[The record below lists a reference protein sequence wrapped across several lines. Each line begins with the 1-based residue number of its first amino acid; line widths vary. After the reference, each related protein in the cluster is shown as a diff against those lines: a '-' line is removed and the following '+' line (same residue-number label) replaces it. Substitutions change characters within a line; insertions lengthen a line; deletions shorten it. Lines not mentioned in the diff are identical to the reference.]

1 MTVTF
6 VKAPAK
12 PARRER
18 SYVPTGEVGQRLSRA
33 RELQL
38 QIQELTA
45 LYDAERTWLLEHMQ
59 SQALTNVAL
68 GEVKCVLKS
77 RARWSYS
84 IETQREM
91 EALQVTQKWEQSRGI
106 ASNEPSFY
114 VSIAEAKA

>member
-1 MTVTF
+1 MTITF

-12 PARRER
+12 PARRVR
-18 SYVPTGEVGQRLSRA
+18 SYVPTGEVGQHLSEA
-33 RELQL
+33 RRLQL
-38 QIQELTA
+38 QIQELSA
-45 LYDAERTWLLEHMQ
+45 LYDEERTWLLEHMQ
-59 SQALTNVAL
+59 SKSLTNVAL

-91 EALQVTQKWEQSRGI
+91 EALQITQKWEQSRGI

-114 VSIAEAKA
+114 VSLSEAK

>member
-6 VKAPAK
+6 VAR
-12 PARRER
+12 PARRGR
-18 SYVPTGEVGQRLSRA
+18 SYAPSGEVGQHLSRA

-45 LYDAERTWLLEHMQ
+45 QYDTEREWLLEHMR
-59 SQALTNVAL
+59 SKSLTNVAL
-68 GEVKCVLKS
+68 GEVKCVLKT
-77 RARWSYS
+77 RAKWMYS

-91 EALQVTQKWEQSRGI
+91 ERLQITQKWEQSRGI

-114 VSIAEAKA
+114 VALTEAK